1 MAHTL
6 LSDSSSDSEDGG
18 AALPPAKLSVN
29 EEYARRF
36 EYNKKREEKAR
47 LEEKLG
53 KDSGKSTRK
62 RKRDD
67 GPNHAEDQSGHGSD
81 ESDESTSE
89 SEDEGELDTEAVDAE
104 MMATIAAI
112 RNRDPKIYDPNA
124 RFYTAIDDEA
134 GVDSPAQ
141 QEKKEKPLHL
151 RDYHRQNLLNGNA
164 AADDSDKDKEEL
176 PLPYNEEQERLK
188 KDIVSSIHAAAA
200 EIPADDEDGFLT
212 AKEKTTS
219 RKASHKP
226 DPVLDVEQADKDPD
240 TFLSNFMA
248 SRAWAQHDD
257 DRNLV
262 PFESDDD
269 EEDQR
274 ADEYEEAYNLRF
286 EDPAK
291 ANEKLRS
298 HARHMAAKYSVRR
311 EEANPRQRKREAEK
325 AEKEAAKQ
333 QRKEE
338 RARLR
343 KLRIEEVEA
352 KVQRIKKA
360 AGLKSRDLQPED
372 WQHFVDED
380 WDDKQWE
387 EEMQKRFGDDYYA
400 AEDVDSDAEPGAKS
414 KKPKKPKF
422 DDDIDIKDLVPDFDD
437 EPDRAKVALSD
448 DDEDNVEAE
457 DGEAEAAPRP
467 KGKKEKEEKRRE
479 AKRDRRIIE
488 ALVDDQLKLDLKA
501 STSKS
506 SAASFRY
513 RATSPQSFGLT
524 ATDILLA
531 EDSQLNEFVGLKKL
545 AAFRDPEKKK
555 RDKKHLGKKG
565 RLRKW
570 REDVFGKDAADGVK
584 LALEKKRPIEEEDN
598 NNNDNDEEHDNE
610 AGEGGVKIVD
620 GPRKKK
626 RRRKNKA

>member
-18 AALPPAKLSVN
+18 AALPSAQLNVN

-53 KDSGKSTRK
+53 KDSGKHTRK

-67 GPNHAEDQSGHGSD
+67 GLDQADDHDSD
-81 ESDESTSE
+81 DSDESTSE

-124 RFYTAIDDEA
+124 KFYTAIDDEA
-134 GVDSPAQ
+134 GGGPPAQ
-141 QEKKEKPLHL
+141 QQKKEKPLHL
-151 RDYHRQNLLNGNA
+151 RDYHRQNLLNGA
-164 AADDSDKDKEEL
+164 ATAEDADNGGNDDNEA
-176 PLPYNEEQERLK
+176 PLPYNEEQARLK
-188 KDIVSSIHAAAA
+188 QDIVSSIHAAAA

-212 AKEKTTS
+212 AKENAAS
-219 RKASHKP
+219 SKASHKQ

-248 SRAWAQHDD
+248 SRAWAQHT
-257 DRNLV
+257 DRTIV

-269 EEDQR
+269 EEDQL
-274 ADEYEEAYNLRF
+274 ADEYEEAYNMRF

-325 AEKEAAKQ
+325 AQKEAAKQ

-338 RARLR
+338 KARLR

-360 AGLKSRDLQPED
+360 AGLKSQDLQPED

-387 EEMQKRFGDDYYA
+387 EEMQKRFGEDYYA

-437 EPDRAKVALSD
+437 EPDRAKVALSE
-448 DDEDNVEAE
+448 DDEGNADAE
-457 DGEAEAAPRP
+457 DGDTQDAAPSKR
-467 KGKKEKEEKRRE
+467 KKEKAEKRSE

-488 ALVDDQLKLDLKA
+488 ALVDDQLKLDLQT

-506 SAASFRY
+506 SGASFRY

-524 ATDILLA
+524 TSDILLA
-531 EDSQLNEFVGLKKL
+531 DDSQLNQFVGLKKL

-570 REDVFGKDAADGVK
+570 REEVFGKDAADG
-584 LALEKKRPIEEEDN
+584 EN
-598 NNNDNDEEHDNE
+598 
-610 AGEGGVKIVD
+610 
-620 GPRKKK
+620 
-626 RRRKNKA
+626 